1 MEKINI
7 DYPYLEKIII
17 ELMLNQKFRD
27 DFKNNYPD
35 YNDLSKS
42 IDENQPCQECLS
54 GLESEIRSNKEKYI
68 DFLNDWLETNQ
79 LKLDF
84 EDIES
89 RYITTDYM
97 GRVEKVKVS
106 EWADYSKKLAKIRAI
121 YRAFSVFKLDD
132 EFVEVFFL

>member
-7 DYPYLEKIII
+7 DYPYLEKIFM

-35 YNDLSKS
+35 YADLSKS

-54 GLESEIRSNKEKYI
+54 GLDSEIRLNKEKYI

-106 EWADYSKKLAKIRAI
+106 EWADYCKKLAKIRAI
-121 YRAFSVFKLDD
+121 YRAFSVFRLND

>member
-7 DYPYLEKIII
+7 DYPYLEKIFI

-35 YNDLSKS
+35 YTDLSKS

-54 GLESEIRSNKEKYI
+54 GLESEIRLNKEKYI

-106 EWADYSKKLAKIRAI
+106 EWADYSKKLAKIRAM